1 MKAIANKKPPRPWF
15 HDRLKVSGYT
25 IIVNRI
31 GAISM
36 SITAKLGLNPN
47 NFVVV
52 VYFLLLLSET
62 PVCLL
67 LSLLLLLNKLHSFN
81 LLWKIKMF
89 YYLYYIDGVVNR
101 RRRFEGEPVSNN
113 NQEENLSC
121 R

>member
-67 LSLLLLLNKLHSFN
+67 LSLLLLLNKLHFFQPAVEN
-81 LLWKIKMF
+81 KNVLLPLL
-89 YYLYYIDGVVNR
+89 YLWG
-101 RRRFEGEPVSNN
+101 GK
-113 NQEENLSC
+113 QTQKT
-121 R
+121 